1 MAVTKKAV
9 TKKAAPKKAKKAAVV
24 VGEATNTAIVA
35 PKIPKRAKTTK
46 SAKPEMPNE
55 APITSSEQIVY
66 VVIDHPV
73 NGELLIPGHYA
84 IRIGASWG
92 GIVEFQINDGEWI
105 PCRHNAGYWWFD
117 WHNIPAGKHKLAARL
132 VDNNGDILKK
142 SAIRRVEV
150 K

>member
-1 MAVTKKAV
+1 MAV
-9 TKKAAPKKAKKAAVV
+9 AKKAAVKK
-24 VGEATNTAIVA
+24 TA
-35 PKIPKRAKTTK
+35 PKKVKKQAVPQETACIAEVMPKAPARVRAAKPKTTEA
-46 SAKPEMPNE
+46 SANANE
-55 APITSSEQIVY
+55 PVVY

-73 NGELLIPGHYA
+73 NNEVLVPGHYA

-92 GIVEFQINDGEWI
+92 GIVEFQINDADWI

-132 VDNNGDILKK
+132 VDNNGTVLKK